1 MERHVTLLC
10 FEDDQQTWLYKRE
23 GICLGRRR
31 PFLRPDHDKITSLL
45 DVDKISNNDLDLEQ
59 RALTSRLAV

>member
-1 MERHVTLLC
+1 M
-10 FEDDQQTWLYKRE
+10 
-23 GICLGRRR
+23 
-31 PFLRPDHDKITSLL
+31 RPDHDKITSLL